1 MVLIRFSVAFA
12 NAQFWAVLLPAP
24 AFRGSLEWLHQPLDR
39 LLGQEPAAALG
50 RDLKAFTYPAPP
62 LPDMGQRP
70 SELEGDRGLLTLHSQ
85 PASHPHFPSFNLELP
100 QGEKE
105 KVTSPRSFQFSVKVG
120 TEWAV
125 SAQNESAEKREG
137 KRWGPGLL
145 EGSQFP
151 CRLSC
156 RDPAHLSHSAEKT
169 GQSWKGEGGE
179 IGTRQSDWAC
189 REGQAGGPTV
199 PLGYPCL
206 VIPLVPAPLWEP
218 HYSDSVSAHLP
229 THSTIVRSPQIST
242 HRHSHSQVC
251 TAQKTCVSQRHT
263 PLLGASSVLGTP
275 VLAVYSQPHF
285 LYFSVF
291 CWYFTAP
298 KLKCHLVSL
307 RSGWL
312 CGNCRARP
320 CSLFRNHHADRLT
333 RQQDRFTFPPAARI
347 TPSPT
352 LVIFCFSF
360 LIAILVGVEWCL
372 TLVAIGI
379 SLRTRH

>member
-50 RDLKAFTYPAPP
+50 RDLKAFTCPAPP

-85 PASHPHFPSFNLELP
+85 PASHPHLPSFNLELP

-105 KVTSPRSFQFSVKVG
+105 KAPSPRSFQFSVKVG

-169 GQSWKGEGGE
+169 GQSWEGEGGE
-179 IGTRQSDWAC
+179 IGTQKSDWAC
-189 REGQAGGPTV
+189 QGGAGGRPNPCPWVIPAWLFLWSLLPSGNLTIQI
-199 PLGYPCL
+199 PCL
-206 VIPLVPAPLWEP
+206 HICLLTQQLFVAPKSVLTDTVIHKSAQRRKRVSPRGTPPCWGPALSWE
-218 HYSDSVSAHLP
+218 HLC
-229 THSTIVRSPQIST
+229 SRCI
-242 HRHSHSQVC
+242 HSHTFC
-251 TAQKTCVSQRHT
+251 I
-263 PLLGASSVLGTP
+263 
-275 VLAVYSQPHF
+275 F
-285 LYFSVF
+285 LFFV
-291 CWYFTAP
+291 
-298 KLKCHLVSL
+298 
-307 RSGWL
+307 
-312 CGNCRARP
+312 
-320 CSLFRNHHADRLT
+320 
-333 RQQDRFTFPPAARI
+333 
-347 TPSPT
+347 
-352 LVIFCFSF
+352 
-360 LIAILVGVEWCL
+360 
-372 TLVAIGI
+372 GI
-379 SLRTRH
+379 SRPPS